1 MSLRGYM
8 KLRMMCLAGCVFS
21 SLAIAQS
28 DNIEQNEMNQAAF
41 DSVKESL
48 APLDVKQIK
57 DIRRL
62 FNKIQR
68 AGSFK
73 EDVPPRPTSS
83 SVVVDL
89 SPGATPPVIR
99 LAAGYVSS
107 LVFVDS
113 SGAPWPIKAY
123 DIGNPQHFNVQW
135 NQNIQD
141 EKKGDSML
149 NTLLIQA
156 QTLYREANLAVVLR
170 GLNTPVMI
178 TLIPG
183 QKAVDYRV
191 DLRIPKLGPNAKPNI
206 VGLPSEGSPVLI
218 DILNG
223 VSPHQAKRHTL
234 RGGKGSAWTLGTR
247 MYIKTPYKLVS
258 PSWSTT
264 VSGAD
269 GTSNVY
275 EISKSS
281 VLLMLDHGR
290 LRKLTVE
297 GI

>member
-1 MSLRGYM
+1 MDVIAPSKSL
-8 KLRMMCLAGCVFS
+8 
-21 SLAIAQS
+21 
-28 DNIEQNEMNQAAF
+28 
-41 DSVKESL
+41 
-48 APLDVKQIK
+48 
-57 DIRRL
+57 
-62 FNKIQR
+62 
-68 AGSFK
+68 
-73 EDVPPRPTSS
+73 T
-83 SVVVDL
+83 
-89 SPGATPPVIR
+89 
-99 LAAGYVSS
+99 S

-113 SGAPWPIKAY
+113 SGEPWPIKAY
-123 DIGNPQHFNVQW
+123 DIGNPQNFNVQW

-141 EKKGDSML
+141 EKKGDSMM

-156 QTLYREANLAVVLR
+156 QTIYREANLAVVLR

-191 DLRIPKLGPNAKPNI
+191 DLRIPKSGPNAKHSV
-206 VGLPSEGSPVLI
+206 VGLPTEGSPILI

-223 VSPHQAKRHTL
+223 VSPDRAKRHRL
-234 RGGKGSAWTLGTR
+234 RGGKGVAWSLGSR
-247 MYIKTPYKLVS
+247 MYVRTPYKLVS

-269 GTSNVY
+269 GTINVY

-281 VLLMLDHGR
+281 VLLMLDHGKI
-290 LRKLTVE
+290 RKLTVE